1 MPAHIPPIHC
11 PADAPAELRAPI
23 EALFAAL
30 MPGRDDPHFDEAH
43 DGMALAA
50 HSPALAQA
58 LAALGGAVMGGT
70 GFAAEA
76 DLREIVAQVVNR
88 HFGQSYSAGA
98 RQSAARAAGLTDEH
112 LSALATLG
120 AGENLAF
127 TARQRL
133 VVSYARAVA
142 SNSVSDDLARQMIGE
157 FGNAATVEATALVGF
172 FAMWA
177 LFLNALR
184 PG

>member
-1 MPAHIPPIHC
+1 MPAHIPPIHR
-11 PADAPAELRAPI
+11 PADAPPELRSAV
-23 EALFAAL
+23 EALFTTL
-30 MPGRDDPHFDEAH
+30 MPGVDDPHFDEAH

-50 HSPALAQA
+50 HNPAIAQA
-58 LAALGGAVMGGT
+58 LATLGSVTMDGK

-76 DLREIVAQVVNR
+76 DLREILAQVVNR
-88 HFGQSYSAGA
+88 HFGQSYAAST
-98 RQSAARAAGLTDEH
+98 RHSAAHAAGLTDEH
-112 LSALATLG
+112 LSALATLT
-120 AGENLAF
+120 AAENPAF

-133 VVSYARAVA
+133 VISYSRAVA
-142 SNSVSDDLARQMIGE
+142 ANTVPDELTAQMIAE
-157 FGNAATVEATALVGF
+157 FGDAATVEATALVGF